1 MSDKE
6 IKMKCSFC
14 EKTRAESHKLIAGPK
29 ETFICDEC
37 VKLCHD
43 ILKEGLVEG
52 DTKEFAIPDP
62 KRLHEFLNEH
72 VIGQDRAKK
81 IMSVAV
87 YNHYKRIVNNL
98 ILEEGQDEIEKSNV
112 LMLGP
117 SGVGKTLLAK
127 KVAQYVNVPFA
138 IADATTITESGY
150 VGDDVENIIT
160 RLLQQSDFDV
170 EKAERGIIYID
181 EIDKKSKKS
190 ENVSITR
197 DVSGEGVQQS
207 LLKLVE
213 GTIVKV
219 PPAGGRKHPNAE
231 MIEIDTT
238 NILFIVGGSFVGVN
252 NIIKKRLNRNSA
264 IGFNSTVLTKE
275 AKKQE
280 DFDIIQEVEH
290 KDLIKYG
297 LIPEFMGRFPI
308 LTSLHELDR
317 VGLRKILIE
326 PKNSVIRQFEKL
338 FTLNDI
344 VLTFTEDAIEAIAD
358 VAFDKDLGA
367 RGLRGIIEKLLIE
380 HQYNINRYTKDG
392 VSEIVIEKETVL
404 NNKEA
409 KLIYNNERS

>member
-1 MSDKE
+1 MAEKDNLN
-6 IKMKCSFC
+6 CNFC
-14 EKTRAESHKLIAGPK
+14 GKSRHEVDKLIAGPDVY
-29 ETFICDEC
+29 ICNEC
-37 VKLCHD
+37 VTLCNN
-43 ILKEGLVEG
+43 IIVQEQKESPPEF
-52 DTKEFAIPDP
+52 KEIPDP
-62 KRLHEFLNEH
+62 VRIKQHLDKYVIDQNET
-72 VIGQDRAKK
+72 KK
-81 IMSVAV
+81 IVSVAV
-87 YNHYKRIVNNL
+87 FNHYQKINNPVIDDVVL
-98 ILEEGQDEIEKSNV
+98 EKSNIIFV
-112 LMLGP
+112 GP
-117 SGVGKTLLAK
+117 TGVGKTLMVKTIASYLDVP
-127 KVAQYVNVPFA
+127 VALC
-138 IADATTITESGY
+138 DATSLTEAGY
-150 VGDDVENIIT
+150 VGEDVENILT
-160 RLLQQSDFDV
+160 RLLQSADYNV
-170 EKAERGIIYID
+170 EKAQKGIIYID

-252 NIIKKRLNRNSA
+252 NIIKKRLNKNSA

>member
-1 MSDKE
+1 MAEKDNLN
-6 IKMKCSFC
+6 CNFC
-14 EKTRAESHKLIAGPK
+14 GKSRHEVDKLIAGPDVY
-29 ETFICDEC
+29 ICNEC
-37 VKLCHD
+37 VTLCNN
-43 ILKEGLVEG
+43 IIVQEQKESPPEF
-52 DTKEFAIPDP
+52 KEIPDP
-62 KRLHEFLNEH
+62 VRIKQHLDKYVIDQNET
-72 VIGQDRAKK
+72 KK
-81 IMSVAV
+81 IVSVAV
-87 YNHYKRIVNNL
+87 FNHYQKINNPVIDDVVL
-98 ILEEGQDEIEKSNV
+98 EKSNIIFV
-112 LMLGP
+112 GP
-117 SGVGKTLLAK
+117 TGVGKTLMVKTIASYLDVP
-127 KVAQYVNVPFA
+127 VALC
-138 IADATTITESGY
+138 DATSLTEAGY
-150 VGDDVENIIT
+150 VGEDVENILT
-160 RLLQQSDFDV
+160 RLLQSADYNV
-170 EKAERGIIYID
+170 EKAQKGIIYID